1 MIKGFV
7 GRVARILRRMKFMTM
22 ILWVTFFTS
31 SIVLVVVDDGDSM
44 LATSAF
50 LILHDHSATAAAI
63 ADADVSV
70 FLGLRRYLSS
80 FFLPVS

>member
-1 MIKGFV
+1 
-7 GRVARILRRMKFMTM
+7 MTM